1 MGNTKASE
9 KAAILFNLI
18 GEHIPKEVLEKLS
31 TEELEKL
38 MKKMSGLKKPTL
50 NEERKVLNSFNEEL
64 GQSISKPKKRQTDFS
79 KPKVEEWKL
88 TSNTSKSFPIQELKK
103 KKKEE
108 LELILGDETPRTIAM
123 VMCFADPD
131 EASQL
136 VEDYPQ
142 KIREQIFEEIQK
154 VDFYSEA
161 LRSELES
168 FLFFKYDLI
177 ESREIVSK
185 VRNRSGK
192 KVAEILSRISP
203 NLSKKLFSE
212 IKEKNPKFA
221 SSIDE
226 HFYTIH
232 DLMFIGRTSLTNFLT
247 SFHPIVLA
255 CAFKGIENDT
265 REKLMERCDPWLSKQ
280 IRIEMDSMGPIS
292 LAEIE
297 EAQKAIIETL
307 NRSVETGKIKLWKV
321 K

>member
-1 MGNTKASE
+1 VPKAKSSD
-9 KAAILFNLI
+9 KVAILFNLI
-18 GEHIPKEVLEKLS
+18 GEHIPKEVLEKLT

-38 MKKMSGLKKPTL
+38 MSKMSGMKKPSLT
-50 NEERKVLNSFNEEL
+50 EERSVLNSFNQAI
-64 GQSISKPKKRQTDFS
+64 GDKPKLIKKPIEYS

-88 TSNTSKSFPIQELKK
+88 TSSNTRTSPLYELKK
-103 KKKEE
+103 KKKED
-108 LELILGDETPRTIAM
+108 LELIINDETPRTIAM

-142 KIREQIFEEIQK
+142 KFREQIFEEIQK
-154 VDFYSEA
+154 VDFYSETI
-161 LRSELES
+161 RTELES

-212 IKEKNPKFA
+212 IKERNPKFA

-226 HFYTIH
+226 HFYTIQ

-247 SFHPIVLA
+247 GFHPIVLA
-255 CAFKGIENDT
+255 CAFKGIENETQD
-265 REKLMERCDPWLSKQ
+265 KLLERCDPWLSKQ
-280 IRIEMDSMGPIS
+280 IKLEMDSMGPIS

-297 EAQKAIIETL
+297 ESQKAIIETL